1 MSDDD
6 WVGEG
11 RGHGDPLVPPL
22 VANLFLDNETRLWR
36 LELQG
41 PAAMLLFFLLD
52 NTESGI
58 VHKLWEEAKFDR
70 LLKYDLG
77 ELDENG

>member
-6 WVGEG
+6 WVGEVHNG
-11 RGHGDPLVPPL
+11 ESLQPPL
-22 VANLFLDNETRLWR
+22 IANLFLDNETRLWR

-52 NTESGI
+52 NTDNGI
-58 VHKLWEEAKFDR
+58 IHKLWDEAKFDR
-70 LLKYDLG
+70 LIKHDLG
-77 ELDENG
+77 ELDESQ

>member
-1 MSDDD
+1 MSDD
-6 WVGEG
+6 WVGEV
-11 RGHGDPLVPPL
+11 RGHGEPLEAPL
-22 VANLFLDNETRLWR
+22 MANLFLDNDTRLWR

-52 NTESGI
+52 NTENSI
-58 VHKLWEEAKFDR
+58 IHKLWDDSKFAR

-77 ELDENG
+77 ELDEEE

>member
-1 MSDDD
+1 MSDD
-6 WVGEG
+6 WMGELRG
-11 RGHGDPLVPPL
+11 RGEPLEAPCM
-22 VANLFLDNETRLWR
+22 ANLFLDNDTRLWR

-52 NTESGI
+52 NTEDGI
-58 VHKLWEEAKFDR
+58 IHKLWDEAKFDR

-77 ELDENG
+77 ELDEE